1 MSRGR
6 LRPLSDLGADDARR
20 LAGVV
25 FDLDDTVLDHGVLTE
40 VAYGAL
46 FRLREAGLRLYA
58 CTGRSAGWGEVIA
71 RQWPVDAVIAE
82 NGAFAFAVDADAK
95 GPRRPVAIGAD
106 GPADLAAEIEAA
118 RARRAPLA
126 ALAEELCARF
136 PEAALADDN
145 HARFTDVTLD
155 IGEHR
160 RVAPAEVAA
169 IRAIARGRG
178 VRTFASAVHLHLT
191 YEADDKATGALGVL
205 GRLHGLDPARAR
217 RTHAFVGDSGNDAA
231 AFAAF
236 DVTFGVANVR
246 AHLGRLT
253 VPPRFVASREAG
265 QGFAEIAARISA
277 LRAG

>member
-6 LRPLSDLGADDARR
+6 LRPLDELPADDARR
-20 LAGVV
+20 LVGVV
-25 FDLDDTVLDHGVLTE
+25 FDLDDTVLDHGVLGE
-40 VAYGAL
+40 PAYRAL

-58 CTGRSAGWGEVIA
+58 CTGRPAGWGEVIA

-95 GPRRPVAIGAD
+95 GPRRPVAIGAH
-106 GPADLAAEIEAA
+106 GPAELAAEIDAA

-136 PEAALADDN
+136 PLAALADDN
-145 HARFTDVTLD
+145 HARFTDATID

-160 RVAPAEVAA
+160 KVPPDVVAE
-169 IRAIARGRG
+169 IRAVARARG

-191 YEADDKATGALGVL
+191 HEADDKASGALRVL
-205 GRLHGLDPARAR
+205 ARLHGHDPARAR

-246 AHLGRLT
+246 AHLARLT

-265 QGFAEIAARISA
+265 AGFAEIAARVAA